1 MKKFFIILAAT
12 ALVFAFTLPAAAQ
25 SEFTLYGSVHM
36 DTMVTDTDA
45 NVVGTRDTSPLT
57 WDLSLGNWSS
67 FGARIAVDE
76 KLSGII
82 EWRSAAGGYL
92 ADDLNQSA
100 WTGVYDMGFAK
111 LRLGRWWTPS
121 FNPPPAWMVD
131 SVGSPIVTAQ
141 EPRIA
146 LEGIKLGPVMFQITA
161 MQAGELGIVGN
172 TATWAAGSTN
182 EQTMP
187 RLEARADMSF
197 GPISLALLGGYY
209 SYDIYSDATTAAV
222 AKDIDSNF
230 WGAIGSFSTG
240 PFFIRASWISIK
252 NPNQYAGAAQ
262 NAFITAAFDATDT
275 SIIDADRDIWQAYIT
290 YTLNPMVSFN
300 LCYGESQYEQ
310 NIGGFNNED
319 DQSGWFF
326 TVPINITKNFTVR
339 LEYSQ
344 LDNEDFLVNNVRTN
358 ESDVTKYGARWIFFF

>member
-12 ALVFAFTLPAAAQ
+12 ALIFAFTLPAAAQ

-36 DTMVTDTDA
+36 DTMVTDTDF

-57 WDLSLGNWSS
+57 WDLSIGNWSS
-67 FGARIAVDE
+67 FGANIRVDD

-82 EWRSAAGGYL
+82 EWRSPPGGYL

-100 WTGVYDMGFAK
+100 WTGTYNMGFAT
-111 LRLGRWWTPS
+111 LRLGRWWMPS

-131 SVGSPIVTAQ
+131 SVGNAIVSVQ

-146 LEGIKLGPVMFQITA
+146 LEGMKLGPVMFQITA
-161 MQAGELGIVGN
+161 AQAGEAGIGAWV
-172 TATWAAGSTN
+172 T

-187 RLEARADMSF
+187 KLEARADMSF
-197 GPISLALLGGYY
+197 GPITFALLGGYY
-209 SYDIYSDATTAAV
+209 SYDIYSNATTTAIARDV
-222 AKDIDSNF
+222 DSNF
-230 WGAIGSFSTG
+230 WGAIGTFTTG
-240 PFFIRASWISIK
+240 PFFFRASWVSIK
-252 NPNQYAGAAQ
+252 NPVHYGGPPGALGAIQ
-262 NAFITAAFDATDT
+262 AAFDANNN
-275 SIIDADRDIWQAYIT
+275 IIDADRDLWQAYIT
-290 YTLNPMVSFN
+290 YTLNPMISFN
-300 LCYGESQYEQ
+300 LCYGESKYEQ
-310 NIGGFNNED
+310 SIGGFNNED

>member
-36 DTMVTDTDA
+36 DTMVTDTEQPA
-45 NVVGTRDTSPLT
+45 GTAPGGATFRDTDPLT
-57 WDLSLGNWSS
+57 WDLSVGNWSS
-67 FGARIAVDE
+67 FGARIKVDD

-82 EWRSAAGGYL
+82 EWRSPPGGYL

-100 WTGVYDMGFAK
+100 WTGVYNMGFAS
-111 LRLGRWWTPS
+111 LRLGRWWMPS

-131 SVGSPIVTAQ
+131 SVGNAIVSVQ
-141 EPRIA
+141 EPMIA
-146 LEGIKLGPVMFQITA
+146 LEGMKLGPVMFQIVAARAGTTA
-161 MQAGELGIVGN
+161 IGGGVA
-172 TATWAAGSTN
+172 

-187 RLEARADMSF
+187 KLEARADMNF

-209 SYDIYSDATTAAV
+209 SEDVYSSALTTAISRDV
-222 AKDIDSNF
+222 DSNF

-240 PFFIRASWISIK
+240 PFFFRASYVSIT
-252 NPNQYAGAAQ
+252 NPTVYGGPPGAAGQ
-262 NAFITAAFDATDT
+262 IAAQFDANNNLV
-275 SIIDADRDIWQAYIT
+275 DADRDLWQAYIT
-290 YTLNPMVSFN
+290 YTLNPMISFN
-300 LCYGESQYEQ
+300 LCYGESSYEQ
-310 NIGGFNNED
+310 DIGGFNNKD

-339 LEYSQ
+339 LEYSDV
-344 LDNEDFLVNNVRTN
+344 DNEDFYVAGVRTD
-358 ESDVTKYGARWIFFF
+358 EADVTKYGARWIFFF